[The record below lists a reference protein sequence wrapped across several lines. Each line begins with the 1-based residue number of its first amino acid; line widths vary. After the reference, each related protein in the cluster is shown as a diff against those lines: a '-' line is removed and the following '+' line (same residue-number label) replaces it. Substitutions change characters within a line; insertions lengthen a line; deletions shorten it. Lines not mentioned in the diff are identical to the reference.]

1 MASGGLPLL
10 ALSLVTALLALS
22 LGYVFGRYVL
32 KLNWI
37 LLAGALCGAM
47 TSTPGLGAAVEAT
60 GCDDVATGYGAVYP
74 VALLSMVLLTLA
86 PSLS

>member
-1 MASGGLPLL
+1 M
-10 ALSLVTALLALS
+10 ALLSIS
-22 LGYVFGRYVL
+22 LGYLFGRYVL

-74 VALLSMVLLTLA
+74 VALLSMVIFTILL
-86 PSLS
+86 SVI